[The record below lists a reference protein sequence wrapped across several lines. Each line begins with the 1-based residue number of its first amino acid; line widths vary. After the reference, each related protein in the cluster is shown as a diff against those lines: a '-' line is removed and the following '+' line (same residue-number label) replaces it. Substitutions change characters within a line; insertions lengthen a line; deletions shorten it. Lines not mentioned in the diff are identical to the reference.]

1 MKVPKPRK
9 LKCGTWFIQLRLDG
23 ESIPITAASEKECI
37 RQATLLKAEKIAT
50 GKATKTDK
58 KSMTVG
64 HAIDQ
69 YIARRDSIL
78 SPATIRGYRILRE
91 NRFQSMMGKNIYSV
105 TQKEWQT
112 ACNLEAKNPKCSAKT
127 LKNAW
132 GLVSSVI
139 SETTG
144 QPAPKVTLP
153 QIVPNE
159 RPFLDPD
166 QVKKFI
172 SLVHGTD
179 VEIPALLALSSLR
192 RSEILALTW
201 ENVDLT
207 RKMIKVQ
214 GAVVP
219 DENNKMIYKAE
230 NKNKTSNRIVPI
242 MIGELFSALQDAKRD
257 SGAVVTGNP
266 LTIWKK
272 INRICKSAG
281 LPEVGIHG
289 LRHSFASLAYHL
301 QVPEK
306 IVMEIGGWS
315 DNQTMRKI
323 YTHIAKSDLERYS
336 KEFENFYAGSK
347 NANQNANQIENTSNS

>member
-9 LKCGTWFIQLRLDG
+9 LKSGTWFIQLRLDG
-23 ESIPITAASEKECI
+23 ESIPITAATEKECI

-50 GKATKTDK
+50 GKAAKPDK

-166 QVKKFI
+166 QVKQFI

-192 RSEILALTW
+192 RSEIMGLRW
-201 ENVDLT
+201 ENVDLE
-207 RKMIKVQ
+207 KGEILVK
-214 GAVVP
+214 GAAIF
-219 DENNKMIYKAE
+219 DENNKLVQKKE
-230 NKNKTSNRIVPI
+230 NKNASSTRVIPI
-242 MIGELFSALQDAKRD
+242 MMEELREALNEQKKPDGIIITC
-257 SGAVVTGNP
+257 SPN
-266 LTIWKK
+266 TIRNR
-272 INRICKSAG
+272 INRICKING
-281 LPEVGIHG
+281 LPEVSVHG

-301 QVPEK
+301 TVPEK
-306 IVMEIGGWS
+306 IVMELGGWS
-315 DNQTMRKI
+315 DEQTMRKI
-323 YTHIAKSDLERYS
+323 YTHIAKSDIQKSAEKLKNFFS
-336 KEFENFYAGSK
+336 KSEDC
-347 NANQNANQIENTSNS
+347 